1 MVKWKNMNPRWG
13 ARVEIEIC
21 SNAAAVTTPAS
32 KHGTS
37 HTWLFD
43 AFIPIADQLHMFYH
57 ITLGIVILK
66 WGEPSLLVKAVR
78 N

>member
-1 MVKWKNMNPRWG
+1 MDKPNK
-13 ARVEIEIC
+13 VEKSFRLKREAF
-21 SNAAAVTTPAS
+21 SHYFVTTTPAS

-43 AFIPIADQLHMFYH
+43 AFILITDQLHMFYH
-57 ITLGIVILK
+57 ITLGLVILK